1 MRYKN
6 YAYLNLS
13 KVASNYKIFFKWFI
27 GSIGVGPTNHS
38 ITAVKIMETYRDT
51 LEVFCL
57 IRFCVITIGVCH
69 VFGENANQNYIFII
83 STQRSLILFTSTS
96 TLKYS

>member
-1 MRYKN
+1 MPYKN
-6 YAYLNLS
+6 
-13 KVASNYKIFFKWFI
+13 I
-27 GSIGVGPTNHS
+27 GPKGVGPMNHS
-38 ITAVKIMETYRDT
+38 TTAVKIMKTYTHT
-51 LEVFCL
+51 LKVFCL

-69 VFGENANQNYIFII
+69 VFGGNVKSYISII